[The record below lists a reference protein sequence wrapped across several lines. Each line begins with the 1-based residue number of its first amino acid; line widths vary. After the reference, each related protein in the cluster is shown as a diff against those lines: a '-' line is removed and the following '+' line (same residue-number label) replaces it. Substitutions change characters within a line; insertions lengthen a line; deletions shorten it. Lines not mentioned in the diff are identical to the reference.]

1 MKLLAKLE
9 RCYVDCLWNKYSTG
23 TPERKRYWMR
33 IYIEEQYKQLV
44 VKELSMIF
52 GEGSGK
58 LEDQL
63 NTQIPELHK
72 ILPPQMRPFL

>member
-1 MKLLAKLE
+1 MDNILE
-9 RCYVDCLWNKYSTG
+9 ELGIDKTFSPWEIEIST
-23 TPERKRYWMR
+23 
-33 IYIEEQYKQLV
+33 EEQYKQLV

-63 NTQIPELHK
+63 NTQITELHK